1 MASEISRRRALALGA
16 GGAGLAATGS
26 LLPPSLQQALASQA
40 SERGQGYHHGGGLR
54 DIRHVVVLMQENRS
68 FDHYFGMLRGVR
80 GFADRNAIRLPG
92 GTSVFEQPGALGVGT
107 VLPFGVR
114 AAAAAQQK
122 ELQYIGDLDHSWQ
135 GGAKAWHDGWM
146 DRWVTAKTAAT
157 MAYYDRSDIPLHYE
171 LADTFTI
178 CDAYHSSIHSSTS
191 PNRNHL
197 VSGWT
202 GFEPGGARAVGNDA
216 YAEDQHPGYAWPTY
230 AERLEKAGHSWRV
243 YQEWDNFT
251 DNNLEFYASFK
262 AIARKALAKVVG
274 VQNMTAY
281 YGQLAAADEAGRKR
295 LRQLLDEGVRSL
307 SAGER
312 SLFERALRRGEP
324 GTTATAFAADVAAG
338 KLPEVSYIVPSA
350 ADSEHPGAS
359 SPIASATLV
368 YKVLEALGD
377 NPDVWRHTALFLT
390 YDENDGFYDHVPPPV
405 PPAGTDNEFWQ
416 GKPTG
421 LGIRVPMLVISPWT
435 VGGYACSEVFDH
447 TSIVRFL
454 ERWLGVREPN
464 ISAWR
469 RTVCGDLTS
478 AFDFSRRRRLPEVE
492 KPGPIP
498 PFDGRWRPKPPSDQR
513 LPRPEQGT
521 RPARPLPYAPD
532 ADGRLDAGAAVFR
545 LALRNAGT
553 SSAHLA
559 LYPYADE
566 YATPQHRDVPGAGR
580 YPHGAHT
587 TALEHGADAAP
598 AAATE
603 DGARGGET
611 EHGARSG
618 GTEDGARS
626 GGTEHGADAA
636 AAPGRGPGRPGRDQE
651 WNVPVKNGA
660 YRFTLT
666 GPNGFRREFAG
677 TARGSAAATAVRS
690 RIDGRRRELHLT
702 VENAGTTPL
711 TFTLKPLAYS
721 HRGPRTVTVP
731 PGRSRTLPFATADAH
746 GWYDL
751 ALTVAED
758 DSFHRRLM
766 GHIEN
771 GAESVTG

>member
-16 GGAGLAATGS
+16 GGAGLAAAGS
-26 LLPPSLQQALASQA
+26 LLPPSLQQAVANQA
-40 SERGQGYHHGGGLR
+40 AEYGAERHHGGGLR
-54 DIRHVVVLMQENRS
+54 DVRHVVVLMQENRS

-80 GFADRNAIRLPG
+80 GFGDRNAIELPG
-92 GTSVFEQPGALGVGT
+92 GNSVFEQPGALGVGT

-135 GGAKAWHDGWM
+135 GGAKAWRGGWM
-146 DRWVTAKTAAT
+146 DGWVTAKTAAT

-171 LADTFTI
+171 LADTFTV

-216 YAEDQHPGYAWPTY
+216 YDEDTHPGYAWPTY
-230 AERLEKAGHSWRV
+230 AERLEEAGHSWRV

-262 AIARKALAKVVG
+262 AVGRKALAKVDG

-281 YGQLAAADEAGRKR
+281 YEKLGAADAAGRQR
-295 LRQLLDEGVRSL
+295 LTGLLDEGLRSL
-307 SAGER
+307 SAAER

-324 GTTATAFAADVAAG
+324 GSTATAFAADVAAG
-338 KLPEVSYIVPSA
+338 KLPKVSYIVPSA

-359 SPIASATLV
+359 SPVASATLV
-368 YKVLEALGD
+368 YKILDALGN
-377 NPDVWRHTALFLT
+377 NPEVWRHTALFLT

-405 PPAGTDNEFWQ
+405 PPAGTEGEFWQ

-447 TSIVRFL
+447 TSIVRFM
-454 ERWLGVREPN
+454 ERWLGVHEPN
-464 ISAWR
+464 IGAWR

-478 AFDFSRRRRLPEVE
+478 AFDFTRRRGLPAVE
-492 KPGPIP
+492 QPGPIP
-498 PFDGRWRPKPPSDQR
+498 PFAGRWRPAPPADQR
-513 LPRPEQGT
+513 LPRPERGP

-532 ADGRLDAGAAVFR
+532 ADGRLDAQAGVFK
-545 LALRNAGT
+545 LALRNAGRA
-553 SSAHLA
+553 SAHLA

-566 YATPQHRDVPGAGR
+566 YATPQHRDLPGAGR
-580 YPHGAHT
+580 HPYGAGAT
-587 TALEHGADAAP
+587 EPDGAAEHGADGAA
-598 AAATE
+598 
-603 DGARGGET
+603 DGAQEAAG
-611 EHGARSG
+611 HGS
-618 GTEDGARS
+618 
-626 GGTEHGADAA
+626 
-636 AAPGRGPGRPGRDQE
+636 GRPGRGE
-651 WNVPVKNGA
+651 SWEVPVKAGA

-677 TARGSAAATAVRS
+677 TARGVAAGTAVRS
-690 RIDGRRRELHLT
+690 RIDARRRELHLT
-702 VENAGTTPL
+702 LENTGRTAL
-711 TFTLKPLAYS
+711 TFTLKPLAYA
-721 HRGPRTVTVP
+721 GAGARTVTVAA
-731 PGRSRTLPFATADAH
+731 GRTRTVPFPAARTH

-751 ALTVAED
+751 ELTVAQD
-758 DSFHRRLM
+758 ASFRRRLM